1 MAFQTNR
8 QHEVFNELRAL
19 LIKASPASFPEIERA
34 LRKLGRVR
42 LALITGAFLNVPDA
56 RVDLLIVGDNIRP
69 QRLFHFIREQ
79 EADLGK
85 ELRYVTLDRDEF
97 MYRYEMF
104 DRFLRDIL
112 DSPHYKLINT
122 LRI

>member
-1 MAFQTNR
+1 MEKN
-8 QHEVFNELRAL
+8 LR
-19 LIKASPASFPEIERA
+19 R
-34 LRKLGRVR
+34 LGRIR
-42 LALITGAFLNVPDA
+42 LALITGAFLNVPDT
-56 RVDLLIVGDNIRP
+56 RVDLLIVGDNVRL

-85 ELRYVTLDRDEF
+85 ELRYVILEREEF
-97 MYRYEMF
+97 LYRYEMF